1 MGPPANLLGWVK
13 ALQFV
18 QEPGLEPVCV
28 ECVFHAGPRLAWTA
42 FQLARDPIWAMFR
55 HTGKPEA
62 QPCAEVPPQLTFEE
76 MSIMLR
82 DAQRGEDNH
91 TIGTAT
97 AEDAQL
103 PGEAWVGPGARET
116 RDGTGL
122 VSADGLRVYRYPAS
136 KPNNPRATYGVQA
149 NFELKARPNIKPYAN
164 GHLNISP

>member
-1 MGPPANLLGWVK
+1 MVSRTGTVSKNGAVAAPISSDEIGQWLDNYEAGSDPVGPPASLLGWVK

-28 ECVFHAGPRLAWTA
+28 ECAFYAGPRLAWTA

-82 DAQRGEDNH
+82 DAQRG
-91 TIGTAT
+91 
-97 AEDAQL
+97 
-103 PGEAWVGPGARET
+103 
-116 RDGTGL
+116 
-122 VSADGLRVYRYPAS
+122 
-136 KPNNPRATYGVQA
+136 
-149 NFELKARPNIKPYAN
+149 
-164 GHLNISP
+164 